1 MAQDWELDEKDE
13 QIGQAA
19 LLLKKLLDTPDDC
32 ALRDVCE
39 NWIEEHKNYLPD
51 EPMGY
56 DVSALDGDEKR
67 LNF

>member
-1 MAQDWELDEKDE
+1 MTQYWQLEELDE

-19 LLLKKLLDTPDDC
+19 LLLKKLLDTPEDC
-32 ALRDVCE
+32 SLRDVCQ

-51 EPMGY
+51 VPGGY
-56 DVSALDGDEKR
+56 DISK